1 MTRSSRQGA
10 VKPSWEGMDAPL
22 DSGAWPLIAPSSL
35 AWNEGNQVPREMTRG
50 DMDDIVEEFAESTRR
65 AAVAGFDLLEL
76 HFAHGFLISS
86 FLTPVSNQRTDEYGG
101 STENRLRF
109 PLEVFDAV
117 RAAWPADRPIS
128 VRLSATDWV
137 DDGITEAESIVIA
150 QAFADHGADILD
162 VSTGET
168 TPKARPAYGRS
179 YQTPYA
185 DRIRNLVGIPTIAVG
200 AISSWDDVNTNIAAG
215 RADLCAVGRPHLYDP
230 NWTLHA
236 AAEQGYAMAW
246 PDPYLWGSSKPAA
259 GRSEDPKPRLVLVPE
274 ETAVVDRPSRWR
286 P

>member
-1 MTRSSRQGA
+1 
-10 VKPSWEGMDAPL
+10 
-22 DSGAWPLIAPSSL
+22 
-35 AWNEGNQVPREMTRG
+35 
-50 DMDDIVEEFAESTRR
+50 
-65 AAVAGFDLLEL
+65 
-76 HFAHGFLISS
+76 LISS

-117 RAAWPADRPIS
+117 RGAWPADRPIS
-128 VRLSATDWV
+128 VRLSATDWAPN
-137 DDGITEAESIVIA
+137 GITEAESIVIA

-179 YQTPYA
+179 YQTPFS

-236 AAEQGYAMAW
+236 AAEQDYAMAW
-246 PDPYLWGSSKPAA
+246 PDPYLWGSSRPAA

-274 ETAVVDRPSRWR
+274 ETTVVNRPSRWR